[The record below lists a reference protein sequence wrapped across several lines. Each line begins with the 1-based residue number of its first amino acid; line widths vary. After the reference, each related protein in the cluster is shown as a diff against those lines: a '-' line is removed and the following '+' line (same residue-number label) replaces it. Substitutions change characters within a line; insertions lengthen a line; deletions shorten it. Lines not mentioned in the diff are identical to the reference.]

1 MAGMAGVFEE
11 GTQKQNTRETKLKK
25 RFFRLITTTKQKH
38 KRTEMRN

>member
-11 GTQKQNTRETKLKK
+11 GTQKQNARETKLKK

-38 KRTEMRN
+38 RRTEMRN